1 MCNFCN
7 LYPESA
13 EHLLFNCSKSQIV
26 WNIISANTGISFHFS
41 DGFVSGNWLSNARY
55 SMKNKVTIALAAWF
69 LWKARCDAIFR
80 NSRPNFAAI
89 AHKTLSF
96 ANTNLCAFRN
106 PLCRKLILS
115 NYTSSDGLFLFSA
128 SSWNEATQVGSG
140 GFFVSSFSYNIFL
153 AGSLPI
159 SAETH
164 AEAEL
169 ITLAAALN
177 SVINSHLQIRNLF
190 VSKSSASAFTFSRD
204 AACSW
209 RLHPHIDNVMRLLIE
224 ANSPQFNSIPLDWL
238 HVAFKLAK
246 YGHNLHALSLFHS
259 GRELPLWLMKIF
271 TNAGLVFV

>member
-13 EHLLFNCSKSQIV
+13 EHLLFTCSKSQLV
-26 WNIISANTGISFHFS
+26 WNIISANTGIRLHFS
-41 DGFVSGNWLSNARY
+41 DGFVSGNWISNDRY
-55 SMKNKVTIALAAWF
+55 SMKIKVTIALVAWF

-80 NSRPNFAAI
+80 NSMPNFSAI
-89 AHKTLSF
+89 AHKSLSF

-115 NYTSSDGLFLFSA
+115 NYTSSDGLFLFST
-128 SSWNEATQVGSG
+128 SSWNDATQVGSG
-140 GFFVSSFSYNIFL
+140 GFFVSSFNYNIFL

-177 SVINSHLQIRNLF
+177 SVINLHLQIRNLF
-190 VSKSSASAFTFSRD
+190 VSKSFTSAFTSTRD

-209 RLHPHIDNVMRLLIE
+209 RLLPYIDSVKRLLIE
-224 ANSPQFNSIPLDWL
+224 ANSPHINSIPMDWL
-238 HVAFKLAK
+238 HIALKLTM
-246 YGHNLHALSLFHS
+246 YGRNLHTLSLFHS

-271 TNAGLVFV
+271 TDAGFVFV